1 MSSKTTKE
9 SKCILKA
16 DRSIKQFEDITIST
30 KTVIGISNIKI
41 NLDNF
46 FKYMPITD
54 YTPVQKKRGRR
65 RRIQIN
71 SNKNI
76 VPYGSIIN
84 ISRKKEVR
92 GAILKNKKKSKNEE
106 SEEDETKS
114 GSRVSNDKDYFLHSV
129 SLVIVLEDGKQIN
142 MKVSSNGK
150 LQITGC
156 KYDEHFI
163 NAVISLYKTMIEVQE
178 WTNEKI
184 FDINGDLEIVFN
196 TVMQNMDFNVGF
208 NINRHKLD
216 SFINRQTQY
225 RSIFEG
231 SLLSGV
237 NIKVKSD
244 PTVLPSILKI
254 VYSLENDKI
263 IKSYTSY
270 DIYKTLLDK
279 KKETKKDKY
288 HTFLVFA
295 SGSVIMS
302 SGGSEMKEVYNN
314 IVNILIRNRE
324 EFEDRN
330 YVETSMND
338 LNDFGDEDDEEED
351 EE

>member
-1 MSSKTTKE
+1 MSNKTTKE
-9 SKCILKA
+9 SKCILKV
-16 DRSIKQFEDITIST
+16 DGSIKPFEDITIST

-216 SFINRQTQY
+216 SFINRQTNY

-244 PTVLPSILKI
+244 PTILPSILKV
-254 VYSLENDKI
+254 VYSLEDDNT

-314 IVNILIRNRE
+314 IVNILIQNRG
-324 EFEDRN
+324 EFEDKN
-330 YVETSMND
+330 YVSRDMSE
-338 LNDFGDEDDEEED
+338 LNDFEDDEDED
-351 EE
+351 E